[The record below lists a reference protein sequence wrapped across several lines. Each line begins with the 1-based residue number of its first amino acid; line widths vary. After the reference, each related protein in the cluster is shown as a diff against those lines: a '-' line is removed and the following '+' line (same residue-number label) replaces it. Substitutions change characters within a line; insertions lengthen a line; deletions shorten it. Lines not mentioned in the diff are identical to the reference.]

1 MIIAII
7 IIAVIMFHLVVWMGW
22 ILYKLVIRPS
32 SENQVVDS
40 DPTIDTN
47 PKS

>member
-7 IIAVIMFHLVVWMGW
+7 IFAVIMFHLVVWMGW

-32 SENQVVDS
+32 SENKVVDS
-40 DPTIDTN
+40 ELPVDTN